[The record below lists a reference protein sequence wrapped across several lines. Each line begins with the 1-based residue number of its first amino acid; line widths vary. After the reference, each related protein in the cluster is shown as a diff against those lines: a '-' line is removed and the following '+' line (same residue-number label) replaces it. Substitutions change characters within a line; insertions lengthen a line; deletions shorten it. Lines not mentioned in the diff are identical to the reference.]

1 MYGANLFDPPTLLY
15 GVQGSI
21 VLATGTVMERASP
34 ASPSTPKRARKIEVT
49 EENIQRLFG
58 MNMHDLFKKLA
69 EKFGYTIE
77 D

>member
-1 MYGANLFDPPTLLY
+1 
-15 GVQGSI
+15 
-21 VLATGTVMERASP
+21 MERASP
-34 ASPSTPKRARKIEVT
+34 ASPSTPKRARKVEIT
-49 EENIQRLFG
+49 EENVQRLFG

>member
-1 MYGANLFDPPTLLY
+1 
-15 GVQGSI
+15 
-21 VLATGTVMERASP
+21 MERPDP
-34 ASPSTPKRARKIEVT
+34 ARVSTPKRARKVEIT